1 MTQYGFYVN
10 TDICI
15 GCKACMTSCFDR
27 NDLEV
32 PQKFRTVFEFG
43 GGAWE
48 TDADGAFVNTAF
60 CYYVSV
66 TCGQCEGP
74 ACVEACPTGAMRKD
88 PETGIVDNDKDAC
101 VGCMSCEAACPYGHP
116 ARMADG
122 LSHKCVMCADL
133 AEGGVPDPTCAKA
146 CPVRAIEFGPIED
159 LRAAH
164 GKVDALGELTNETG
178 PNVVFNPHR
187 SSGQGG
193 VLMNPAEVGHGELA
207 E

>member
-48 TDADGAFVNTAF
+48 TDADGAFINTVF

-66 TCGQCEGP
+66 TCGQCESP
-74 ACVEACPTGAMRKD
+74 SCVEACLRTPCGRIRRRALWTTTRVRAL
-88 PETGIVDNDKDAC
+88 
-101 VGCMSCEAACPYGHP
+101 AACPAKRPALMGHP

-133 AEGGVPDPTCAKA
+133 AEGGVPDPTCVKA
-146 CPVRAIEFGPIED
+146 CPVRAIEFGPSRICA
-159 LRAAH
+159 RRTA
-164 GKVDALGELTNETG
+164 KLTRW
-178 PNVVFNPHR
+178 V
-187 SSGQGG
+187 S
-193 VLMNPAEVGHGELA
+193 
-207 E
+207 